1 MTRDVSHHK
10 SRSASRFASEP
21 RPSVLLL
28 TVGLMAGA
36 AVGAITMAFL
46 AVAAYERGYADA
58 STKRDQWRSE
68 LAARRRTPRSTV
80 RSAA

>member
-1 MTRDVSHHK
+1 MALDASHH
-10 SRSASRFASEP
+10 RT
-21 RPSVLLL
+21 SVLLL

-36 AVGAITMAFL
+36 AAGAITMAFL

-58 STKRDQWRSE
+58 ATNRDHWRSE
-68 LAARRRTPRSTV
+68 LAARRRTPRRTV